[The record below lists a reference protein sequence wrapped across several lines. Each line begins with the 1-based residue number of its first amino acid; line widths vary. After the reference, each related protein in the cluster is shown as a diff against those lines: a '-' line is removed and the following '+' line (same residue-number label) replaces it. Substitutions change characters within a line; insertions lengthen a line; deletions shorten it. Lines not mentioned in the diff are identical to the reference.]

1 RGICCNGQLGGRSSP
16 PRALPFPTFVFRAL
30 GSGLGASA
38 GPPAVKAQLLPTG
51 LQSKTEGRKRRLQNL
66 RFPID
71 QPQEFRIDGEAFSL
85 GGSPVEPE
93 GPLGQVLEPVRPQG
107 ERTPA
112 IAQRDVAQGMTE
124 TPVRCEGAWQNRY
137 LLLREVRRLL
147 ALKHRPEKC
156 AQLDCGGLHQAC

>member
-1 RGICCNGQLGGRSSP
+1 
-16 PRALPFPTFVFRAL
+16 L

-124 TPVRCEGAWQNRY
+124 TPVRCEGAWQRSEARRVG
-137 LLLREVRRLL
+137 REGRCEGWASAAAPAAAAR
-147 ALKHRPEKC
+147 E
-156 AQLDCGGLHQAC
+156 DHQGRSRTA